1 MRHGF
6 TDCVLSAASLGL
18 AVSDSDLRDN
28 RPSSLPLDSTDVVRA
43 VVLGLCWAV
52 TGTEERGFFSQLRLH
67 RMRAKLVD
75 IATVSKGL
83 NLDRTMEWST
93 RACTW

>member
-18 AVSDSDLRDN
+18 AVSDSNLRNN

-43 VVLGLCWAV
+43 VVLGLRWAV
-52 TGTEERGFFSQLRLH
+52 TGIEERRFFSRLRLH

-75 IATVSKGL
+75 IATASKGL
-83 NLDRTMEWST
+83 NLDKTMEWST